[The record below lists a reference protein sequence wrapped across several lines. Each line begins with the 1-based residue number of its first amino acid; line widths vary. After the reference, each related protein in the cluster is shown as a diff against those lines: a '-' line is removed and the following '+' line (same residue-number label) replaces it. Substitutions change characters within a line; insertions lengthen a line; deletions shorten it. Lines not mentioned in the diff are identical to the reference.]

1 MAVYVAEIRGRGI
14 VAFNA
19 NKAAEAEDLV
29 RDPAILDDLM
39 VLETGGLPIWDGVTE
54 ICVRQALPAE
64 EAKWQASRAKAIR
77 NGNVD
82 VRNPTHCG
90 QGFRR
95 KPDSVPMIADSC

>member
-82 VRNPTHCG
+82 DSEDEIWLAFLVPLTDPDRR
-90 QGFRR
+90 QRR
-95 KPDSVPMIADSC
+95 K